1 MLTIL
6 RIGHRPGR
14 DDRNSTH
21 CGLVARALGADAII
35 YSGDEDS
42 KMVEGLTE
50 TSQRWGG
57 KFSVSY
63 EKNFRKAI
71 EAHKKRGFFIV
82 HLTMYGLPLKKQITK
97 IRKNK
102 KILVIVGSEKVPG
115 DVYHMADANIG
126 VGNQPH
132 SEVAALA
139 VFLHEFFKGKELD
152 RNFSKAKIVVVPQ
165 KVGKL
170 VKEVGKK

>member
-6 RIGHRPGR
+6 RLGHRPGR

-21 CGLVARALGADAII
+21 CGLVARALGADSII

-42 KMVEGLTE
+42 KMVEGLKE

-63 EKNFRKAI
+63 DKSYRKVI
-71 EAHKKRGFFIV
+71 ESYKKKKFFVV
-82 HLTMYGLPLKKQITK
+82 HLTMYGLPIQKQISK
-97 IRKNK
+97 IRKHK

-115 DVYHMADANIG
+115 EVYHMADANIG
-126 VGNQPH
+126 VSNQPH

-139 VFLHEFFKGKELD
+139 VFLHEYFRGKELD
-152 RNFSKAKIVVVPQ
+152 KKFSKAKITVVPQ

-170 VKEVGKK
+170 VKECR